1 MRKQLTWSWLLFQT
15 KWILDKT
22 LKNWTCVTQPSLMWA
37 IDLIYKREREIV
49 FDSIKR
55 LLAYFETWIGQNT
68 DIF

>member
-15 KWILDKT
+15 KWILDIT
-22 LKNWTCVTQPSLMWA
+22 LKNSHWTCVTEPSLMWA
-37 IDLIYKREREIV
+37 IDLIYKREIV

-55 LLAYFETWIGQNT
+55 LLTYFETWIGQNT